1 MRGVD
6 DAFGG
11 VGVEGGVV
19 FAEDGKRGAFFGGGW
34 GGVRREGDEERG
46 VVVEGV
52 GGGRHTRYA
61 EPGGEGREGVG
72 APVGVLGGEGG
83 RGDDGAEVVPGGD
96 ELGGLL
102 WGEGLVDVCVYVVHM
117 HACMRRKR
125 RKETPLTS
133 VAKTGT
139 SPCTSS
145 NVSL

>member
-102 WGEGLVDVCVYVVHM
+102 WGEGLVDVCV
-117 HACMRRKR
+117 CM
-125 RKETPLTS
+125 
-133 VAKTGT
+133 
-139 SPCTSS
+139 
-145 NVSL
+145 